1 MKIKKL
7 EIIGFKSFV
16 DKTILHFDHDITG
29 IVGPN
34 GCGKSNVVDAI
45 KWVMGE
51 QSPSR
56 LRGKSMD
63 DVIFNG
69 SEQRGPH
76 GFAEVSLTFDNTDGL
91 TPPEYRDYE
100 EICVTRRL
108 DRTGRSDYL
117 INKTPVRL
125 MDITNLF
132 LGTGVG
138 RRAYSIIE
146 QGRIGFIVSSK
157 PADRRSMIEEAAGIT
172 KFKVRKRAAERKMDQ
187 TRHNLVRVGDILQ
200 ELERSLASLKRQAQK
215 AERYQRYRDE
225 VRDLELYVASFRYL
239 ELFNETRV
247 IADAL
252 SSASAAEQGQRL
264 ALKVREAE
272 LEAERMHV
280 DGLSSKVESCN
291 TKAYELDNAVRVH
304 EGQIQQLLERVQ
316 SLRDREQ
323 LAERELGELVG
334 QRRALT
340 EERDA
345 LAAALKDLEAAEAE
359 AQQLFEREGQELERR
374 RLAVAE
380 AERAVTNA
388 RGRQADADTRVAR
401 AEAVLAG
408 FERRREEGRERLD
421 KLRAER
427 AAQEQRKITLREE
440 GEAMQTRLD
449 VLKSGK
455 EETAARRDQVEAEL
469 IELRGKIRTS
479 DEQLEKLRD
488 ETAEKRSRLSSLR
501 EVQQRFE
508 GVDAGVRALMTQF
521 DPEATKLVGL
531 VADRLVSPPELDGA
545 LAAALGDRLQ
555 QVVVESPERG
565 LEAIAYLRE
574 HEAGRATV
582 LPQRLRRTVGER
594 PSVPEDEA
602 VLGRLTELV
611 ECAPD
616 DESLMQHLLAR
627 FVVVRDLDSALRLHR
642 AGSDATFVTLDGDRI
657 EPDGSIS
664 GGAGDDSGAHLL
676 ELQREVRELETVVA
690 HLDDQLTEAV
700 RVHGDLRRGIAQ
712 RQAAIDAART
722 EAHDAEIAIVKA
734 DKDVRRIHGEIE
746 SVEAGIGRLGDEIGA
761 LGTALEQ
768 ASDEEREAKAE
779 IESAKNAG
787 DDARQELH
795 AAEAVYGQ
803 RQVSVEEQA
812 ARATEVRV
820 RAAQAR
826 ERAESDRGAL
836 ERLSRSIDELDDR
849 EGRLRGDVLEGAR
862 QQGVLAAEIL
872 ATREALGD
880 AIGSA
885 MQAHEDLGAAR
896 AHYEEARQGLGE
908 AEISVKVLRDTIGE
922 VSSRVTEL
930 TVRDRE
936 LAMELEHLVD
946 QVNERHR
953 IDVREVLTDYHAREL
968 PDEQVKQRVKE
979 LLRLIER
986 MGAINLTAIEEY
998 EEKSVRYE
1006 KLKAQNDDL
1015 QEALKKLE
1023 KAIREMNRE
1032 SRRMFKEAF
1041 VAVNERFKRIFP
1053 ALFRG
1058 GKAELRLSDPSD
1070 LLESGIDIIAQP
1082 PGKKLGSLEL
1092 MSGGE
1097 KALTAVA
1104 MIFAIFQYKP
1114 SPFCLLDEVDAPL
1127 DEANISRFAHAIQ
1140 QMTDRSQF
1148 IVITHSKRTM
1158 EFTDVLYGVTME
1170 QPGVSKLVSVE
1181 LKGEKRPVPDAAVA

>member
-16 DKTILHFDHDITG
+16 DKTILHFDHDVTG

-108 DRTGRSDYL
+108 DRSGRSDYL

-239 ELFNETRV
+239 ELFNEVRV

-252 SSASAAEQGQRL
+252 TTASAAEEGQRL

-272 LEAERMHV
+272 LEAERTHV
-280 DGLSSKVESCN
+280 DSLSSRVETCN
-291 TKAYELDNAVRVH
+291 TKAYELDNGVRVL

-345 LAAALKDLEAAEAE
+345 LASALKDLEAAEAE
-359 AQQLFEREGQELERR
+359 AAQLFERESQELERR

-388 RGRQADADTRVAR
+388 RSRQADADTRVAR

-408 FERRREEGRERLD
+408 FERRRMEGRERLE
-421 KLRAER
+421 KLRSER
-427 AAQEQRKITLREE
+427 AGQEQRKITLLEE
-440 GEAMQTRLD
+440 GDALKTRLE

-455 EETAARRDQVEAEL
+455 EETAARKDQVEAEL
-469 IELRGKIRTS
+469 VDLRTKIRDS
-479 DEQLEKLRD
+479 DAQLQELRD

-521 DPEATKLVGL
+521 DPEATKLIGL

-565 LEAIAYLRE
+565 LEAIKFLHE
-574 HEAGRATV
+574 NEAGRATA

-594 PSVPEDEA
+594 PSVPEDDA
-602 VLGRLTELV
+602 VMGRLTDLID
-611 ECAPD
+611 CAPE
-616 DESLMQHLLAR
+616 DESLLQHLLSQ
-627 FVVVRDLDSALRLHR
+627 FVVVRDLDSALRLHHT
-642 AGSDATFVTLDGDRI
+642 GCDAILVTLAGDRI

-734 DKDVRRIHGEIE
+734 DKDVRRIQLEVE
-746 SVEAGIGRLGDEIGA
+746 SVEGNIARLGDEIGA

-787 DDARQELH
+787 DEAKQELG

-836 ERLSRSIDELDDR
+836 ERLTRSIDELDDR
-849 EGRLRGDVLEGAR
+849 EGRLRGDVLDGAR

-872 ATREALGD
+872 KTRAGLGEA
-880 AIGSA
+880 ITSA
-885 MQAHEDLGAAR
+885 MKAHEDLGAAR
-896 AHYEEARQGLGE
+896 AHYEEARQSLGE
-908 AEISVKVLRDTIGE
+908 TEIELKVLRDSIGE
-922 VSSRVTEL
+922 VSGRVTEL

-936 LAMELEHLVD
+936 LAMELDHLVG

-953 IDVREVLTDYHAREL
+953 VDVREVLTDYHAREL
-968 PDEQVKQRVKE
+968 PDEAVKQRVKE
-979 LLRLIER
+979 LLRLIDR

-1015 QEALKKLE
+1015 QDALKKLE

>member
-76 GFAEVSLTFDNTDGL
+76 GFAEVSITFDNTDGL
-91 TPPEYRDYE
+91 APPEYRDYE
-100 EICVTRRL
+100 ELCVTRRL
-108 DRTGRSDYL
+108 DRSGRSDYL

-225 VRDLELYVASFRYL
+225 VRDLELYVASFKYL

-247 IADAL
+247 VASAL
-252 SSASAAEQGQRL
+252 STASAAEEVQRL

-272 LEAERMHV
+272 LEAERTQV

-291 TKAYELDNAVRVH
+291 TKAYELDNAVRVL

-345 LAAALKDLEAAEAE
+345 LASALKDLEAAEAE
-359 AQQLFEREGQELERR
+359 AQQLFDRESQELERR
-374 RLAVAE
+374 RLAVVE

-388 RGRQADADTRVAR
+388 RGRRADADTRVAR

-408 FERRREEGRERLD
+408 FERRRNEGRERLE
-421 KLRAER
+421 KMRAER
-427 AAQEQRKITLREE
+427 GTQEQRKITLVEE
-440 GEAMQTRLD
+440 GEALTTRLE
-449 VLKSGK
+449 VLKGSK
-455 EETAARRDQVEAEL
+455 EETAARKDQVEAEL
-469 IELRGKIRTS
+469 IELREKIRES
-479 DEQLEKLRD
+479 DAQLEKLRD

-565 LEAIAYLRE
+565 LEAIAFLRE
-574 HEAGRATV
+574 HEAGRATA

-594 PSVPEDEA
+594 PSVPDDEA
-602 VLGRLTELV
+602 VLGRLIDLIEH
-611 ECAPD
+611 APE

-627 FVVVRDLDSALRLHR
+627 FVVVRDLDAALRLHR
-642 AGSDATFVTLDGDRI
+642 AGSDAIFVTLAGDRI
-657 EPDGSIS
+657 EPDGSVS

-690 HLDDQLTEAV
+690 HLDGQLTEAV
-700 RVHGDLRRGIAQ
+700 RVHGELRRGIAQ

-734 DKDVRRIHGEIE
+734 EKDARRVQGEVE
-746 SVEAGIGRLGDEIGA
+746 SVEAGIARLGEEINA
-761 LGTALEQ
+761 LGNALEQ
-768 ASDEEREAKAE
+768 ASDEEREAKSE

-787 DDARQELH
+787 DQAKQELH
-795 AAEAVYGQ
+795 AAEAVYAQ
-803 RQVSVEEQA
+803 RQASVEEQA

-836 ERLSRSIDELDDR
+836 ERLTRSIDELDDR
-849 EGRLRGDVLEGAR
+849 EGRLRGDVLDGAR

-872 ATREALGD
+872 KTRATLGE
-880 AIGSA
+880 AIGAA
-885 MQAHEDLGAAR
+885 MRAHEALGAAR
-896 AHYEEARQGLGE
+896 ARYDEARQALGE
-908 AEISVKVLRDTIGE
+908 AEISVKLLRDNIGE
-922 VSSRVTEL
+922 VSGRVTAL

-936 LAMELEHLVD
+936 LAMELDHLVD

-968 PDEQVKQRVKE
+968 PNEQVKQRVKE

-1058 GKAELRLSDPSD
+1058 GKAELRLSDPTD

-1127 DEANISRFAHAIQ
+1127 DEANIGRFAHAIQ

-1181 LKGEKRPVPDAAVA
+1181 LKGDKRPVADAAVA

>member
-76 GFAEVSLTFDNTDGL
+76 GFAEVSLTFDNTDGQ

-108 DRTGRSDYL
+108 DRSGRSDYL

-247 IADAL
+247 IAGAL
-252 SSASAAEQGQRL
+252 TSASAAEQGQRL

-272 LEAERMHV
+272 LEAERTHV
-280 DGLSSKVESCN
+280 DALSSKVESCN
-291 TKAYELDNAVRVH
+291 TKAYELDNAVRVL

-359 AQQLFEREGQELERR
+359 AQQLFERESQELERR

-421 KLRAER
+421 KLRGER

-440 GEAMQTRLD
+440 GEALQTRLD

-455 EETAARRDQVEAEL
+455 EETAARKDQVEAEL

-565 LEAIAYLRE
+565 LEAIAFLRE
-574 HEAGRATV
+574 NEAGRATA

-594 PSVPEDEA
+594 PSVPDDEA

-611 ECAPD
+611 ECAPE
-616 DESLMQHLLAR
+616 DESLMQHLLAS
-627 FVVVRDLDSALRLHR
+627 FVVVRDLDSALRIHR
-642 AGSDATFVTLDGDRI
+642 AGSDAILVTLDGDRI
-657 EPDGSIS
+657 EPDGSMS

-734 DKDVRRIHGEIE
+734 EKDVRRIQGEVE
-746 SVEAGIGRLGDEIGA
+746 SVDAGIARLGDEIGA

-768 ASDEEREAKAE
+768 ASDEEREAKSE

-787 DDARQELH
+787 DDAKQELK

-836 ERLSRSIDELDDR
+836 DRLSRSITELDDR

-872 ATREALGD
+872 ATREGLGD
-880 AIGSA
+880 AIGAA
-885 MQAHEDLGAAR
+885 MKAHEDLGAAR
-896 AHYEEARQGLGE
+896 AHYEEARQALGE
-908 AEISVKVLRDTIGE
+908 AEISVKVLRDDIGE
-922 VSSRVTEL
+922 VSGRVTEL